1 MRTSTRW
8 TIAVMVVVVA
18 LGAALWTQLDG
29 EGTQTPATGPGSA
42 RDRRDADSAEAL
54 AGPRAR
60 AALAPCPAP
69 GTGDGRAASPDLR
82 PSALRGITLECAGDG
97 SSVDVASAVAG
108 RTVVLNLWAYW
119 CAPCARELP
128 AMAEYQRR
136 MGSAVTVLTVHQD
149 ENEMAALLRM
159 AELGVHLPTL
169 QDGRRLIAAALKVP
183 NVMPAT
189 VVLRSD
195 GTVAEILPRSFDDVE
210 EIAAAVNPQLGE
222 PG

>member
-8 TIAVMVVVVA
+8 TVAVLAVLVVLAVA
-18 LGAALWTQLDG
+18 LWAQLGNDAG
-29 EGTQTPATGPGSA
+29 PPSRDAPAA
-42 RDRRDADSAEAL
+42 RDRRAADTAEAL
-54 AGPRAR
+54 AAPRAR
-60 AALAPCPAP
+60 ADLLPCPGP
-69 GTGDGRAASPDLR
+69 GTGAGVAH
-82 PSALRGITLECAGDG
+82 LRGIILECAGDG
-97 SSVDVASAVAG
+97 ASVDVGAVTAG
-108 RTVVLNLWAYW
+108 RAVVLNLWAYW

-136 MGSAVTVLTVHQD
+136 AGPRVTVLTVHQD
-149 ENEMAALLRM
+149 ENETAALLRL

-195 GTVAEILPRSFDDVE
+195 GTVAEILPRSFVSAE
-210 EIAAAVNPQLGE
+210 EIAAAVDPKIGA